1 MRSKFKTP
9 DDLENIFHQYNDKV
23 FAFVLKNLGNRELA
37 KDITQEVF
45 LKICL
50 RAKRFRQIE
59 DKSNYIYLMTRN
71 LVIDHFRKASH
82 ELDYRKTL
90 KEGWSNPVEKSI
102 HHAHYKTV
110 LDDAL
115 DQLPPRQKTIFIM
128 YRQQGQTMSDIA
140 ECLGISYFT
149 VKNHIAEARK
159 NLKKLISPEVMYGLG
174 VIGLLFT

>member
-1 MRSKFKTP
+1 MNTP
-9 DDLENIFHQYNDKV
+9 DDLESIFYQYNDKV
-23 FAFVLKNLGNRELA
+23 FAFALKNLGNRELA

-45 LKICL
+45 LKVCINV
-50 RAKRFRQIE
+50 KRFQKIE
-59 DKSNYIYLMTRN
+59 DKGNYIYLMTRN
-71 LVIDHFRKASH
+71 LIIDHFRKAAH

-102 HHAHYKTV
+102 RKGHYKSV

-128 YRQQGQTMSDIA
+128 YRQQGQTMNDIA

-159 NLKKLISPEVMYGLG
+159 NLKKLINPEVMYALAFAG
-174 VIGLLFT
+174 FFFQ